1 MNDVDNPVINWDEV
15 RSLVKSGF
23 KPSRRMV
30 KNNEYIVL
38 YKGNQSRSLGRFTEE
53 NWEKLMNI
61 VEEVESGIEP
71 AEKEEGFDIP
81 ITIPEPSEDFLPIDR
96 AAEKAGVRPE
106 EVTKLLRSGELVEGR
121 DFRREKTEDG
131 TERYVVNW
139 RSVKEVLTRPF
150 ERALDAEYERRL
162 IRLKGSIMS
171 ELRDMLREFEE
182 RLMRYVDERTSKAVV
197 TSEVTMKVPTALMP
211 SARLNL
217 NPKIVFYYSYIAD
230 QYKRKTGKSLTIQ
243 EFINAILEEHCEDC
257 LGLYTALGREME
269 LSTRGE

>member
-61 VEEVESGIEP
+61 VEEVESGVEQ

-106 EVTKLLRSGELVEGR
+106 EVTRLLRSGELVEGR